1 VAGIII
7 EALLSLQHGL
17 VFFESDEDSMN
28 AILAVFG
35 LGGGELILVL
45 GAVLILFGAK
55 KIPEFAKGLGQGM
68 KEFKKASREVT
79 EELEHAMSETPPP
92 PAPRKIAPPANTE
105 PVSAE
110 VQAPSN
116 AVPKA

>member
-1 VAGIII
+1 
-7 EALLSLQHGL
+7 
-17 VFFESDEDSMN
+17 MN

-79 EELEHAMSETPPP
+79 EELENAMHTDTAPPP
-92 PAPRKIAPPANTE
+92 PPVNKIAPPPNTE

-110 VQAPSN
+110 IHSPS
-116 AVPKA
+116 ASIPKA

>member
-1 VAGIII
+1 
-7 EALLSLQHGL
+7 
-17 VFFESDEDSMN
+17 MN
-28 AILAVFG
+28 AILAVLG
-35 LGGGELILVL
+35 LSGGELILVL

-79 EELEHAMSETPPP
+79 EELENAMTSEPPP
-92 PAPRKIAPPANTE
+92 PPKKIQPPAPAE

-110 VQAPSN
+110 ASAPTAS
-116 AVPKA
+116 VPKA

>member
-1 VAGIII
+1 
-7 EALLSLQHGL
+7 
-17 VFFESDEDSMN
+17 MN
-28 AILAVFG
+28 AILAVLG
-35 LGGGELILVL
+35 LSGGELILVL

-79 EELEHAMSETPPP
+79 EELENAMSTDTPPP
-92 PAPRKIAPPANTE
+92 PPKKIAAPAHTE

-110 VQAPSN
+110 VHTAPTTS
-116 AVPKA
+116 APKA

>member
-1 VAGIII
+1 MN
-7 EALLSLQHGL
+7 
-17 VFFESDEDSMN
+17 MN

-35 LGGGELILVL
+35 LGGGELIIVL

-79 EELEHAMSETPPP
+79 EELENAMSTDVPP
-92 PAPRKIAPPANTE
+92 PAPKKITAPANTE

-110 VQAPSN
+110 VHSPTTSSQ
-116 AVPKA
+116 KA